1 MTTRADFVAR
11 IRGEM
16 AKTSGLFPATP
27 AERPARPRERL
38 DVLRRELS
46 ERWPQT
52 LERFRTEFER
62 VGGVFHRVPTAA
74 DVPAVLQSICRE
86 RGARSV
92 VTWATPMLGVDV
104 APALA
109 AADVAVHPMPVTP
122 PPVAERQRLRAVIA
136 QAEVGLT
143 GAELAIAETG
153 TLVLRSAPGRPR
165 STSLLPACHVALFD
179 RAVLVETL
187 EQVGIALEAWHER
200 GVPDGG
206 GAVINFI
213 TGPSRTADIELTLTR
228 GVHGPKDVHAV
239 FVDAGLPTDA
249 DE

>member
-1 MTTRADFVAR
+1 MTTRADFLAR

-16 AKTSGLFPATP
+16 AKTRGLFSATP

-38 DVLRRELS
+38 EVLRRELI
-46 ERWPQT
+46 ERWPQS

-62 VGGVFHRVPTAA
+62 VAGVFHRVPTAA
-74 DVPAVLQSICRE
+74 EVPALLERICRE
-86 RGARSV
+86 RDARSV
-92 VTWATPMLGVDV
+92 VTWATPRLGID
-104 APALA
+104 AGPTLA
-109 AADVAVHPMPVTP
+109 AAGIAVHPMPGTVP
-122 PPVAERQRLRAVIA
+122 PIEERQRLREVIA
-136 QAEVGLT
+136 SADVGVT

-153 TLVLRSAPGRPR
+153 TLVLRSAAGQPR

-187 EQVGIALEAWHER
+187 EQAGIALEAWHD
-200 GVPDGG
+200 GAVPDGR

-228 GVHGPKDVHAV
+228 GVHGPREVHAV
-239 FVDAGLPTDA
+239 FVERGLSSRRA
-249 DE
+249 